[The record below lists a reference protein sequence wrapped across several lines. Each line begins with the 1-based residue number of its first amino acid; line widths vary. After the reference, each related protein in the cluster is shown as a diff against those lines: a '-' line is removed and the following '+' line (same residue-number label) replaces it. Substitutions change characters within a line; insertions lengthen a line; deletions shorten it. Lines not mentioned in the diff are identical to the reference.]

1 MVQRNYGRDLRI
13 FSGSMN
19 RLVRIGWRVYFL
31 HSFVYWAA
39 SSLSCSTWD
48 LPCVRWDFLSLHMG
62 LAGAQHVGSWLP
74 DQGSNPH
81 ACIAGRILNYWTTR
95 EVPRGGLVVR
105 AVGQILVAKYENKWR
120 IFLVNN
126 EKNEK
131 FDHGFKVTKV
141 PF

>member
-1 MVQRNYGRDLRI
+1 MVQRNYGRDLHI

-48 LPCVRWDFLSLHMG
+48 LWDFLPLHMG

-81 ACIAGRILNYWTTR
+81 PCIAGKILNYWITR
-95 EVPRGGLVVR
+95 EVPSGGLIVR
-105 AVGQILVAKYENKWR
+105 AVARFWWLNMKIKG
-120 IFLVNN
+120 
-126 EKNEK
+126 
-131 FDHGFKVTKV
+131 GF
-141 PF
+141 FG